1 MSIKL
6 KICGMRIPE
15 NITAVI
21 ALEPDYIGFIFYP
34 GSKRFVADL
43 DPQIVKS
50 IPEPIKATGVF
61 VDEKIEVVKERI
73 AAYGLKTVQLHGK
86 ETPAYCKELQKI
98 TEVIKAFGIDGSFDF
113 DRLDDY
119 YDVTDY
125 YLFDTQTAE
134 HGGSGKSFNWRLL
147 EKYQLPKPFFISG
160 GIGLENVADL
170 PRINDERLYGADV
183 NSRFENEEGLK
194 DIDQLTDFK
203 NKMLSYL

>member
-6 KICGMRIPE
+6 KICGMRVPE
-15 NITAVI
+15 NIAAVI

-34 GSKRFVADL
+34 GSKRFVAVL

-61 VDEKIEVVKERI
+61 VDEKIEIVKEKI
-73 AAYGLKTVQLHGK
+73 AAYGLKAVQLHGK

-125 YLFDTQTAE
+125 YLFDTQTAQ

-160 GIGLENVADL
+160 GIGLENVAEL

-183 NSRFENEEGLK
+183 NSRFENPEGLK